1 MSLETTL
8 SYVTSGLKIQQCS
21 V

>member
-8 SYVTSGLKIQQCS
+8 SYVISGLKIQQCS